1 MMPFF
6 GEEDPMSERQVVIL
20 SGVRT
25 AIGDYGGS
33 LKDIPPTEL
42 GARVVREAVARAKVD
57 PKDIGQC
64 VFGNVIHTEA
74 KDMYLSRVAA
84 VNGGLPHESGALTL
98 NRLCGS
104 GLQAIVSAS
113 QYILLGDTDAAI
125 GGGAESMSRAAYADL
140 AQRWGARM
148 GDSKQVDMMV
158 GALTDP
164 FDTIHMGVTAENV
177 AKQCGLTRDDQ
188 DAFAVES
195 HKRAAAATAAGHFK
209 SQILPVELKSK
220 KGPVAFDADEHIRAD
235 ASVEGMGKL
244 KAVFAKE
251 NGTVT
256 AGNASGINDAAAA
269 VVLMERSA
277 AEKRGLNP
285 LARLVSYGHAGLD
298 PKIMGL
304 GPVSAVKRALAK
316 AGLDIAAID
325 VIESN
330 EAFAAQALGVNK
342 ELGLDPAKV
351 NPNGGAV
358 ALGHP
363 IGATGC
369 ILTIK
374 CIYELQRTG
383 KRYGLVTM
391 CIGGGQGIAAV
402 IERLN

>member
-1 MMPFF
+1 MN
-6 GEEDPMSERQVVIL
+6 ETREVVIL

-33 LKDIPPTEL
+33 LKDFPPTEL
-42 GARVVREAVARAKVD
+42 GAKVAREAVGRAKVD

-64 VFGNVIHTEA
+64 VFGHVIHTEA

-84 VNGGLPHESGALTL
+84 LNAGLPAESGALTL

-104 GLQAIVSAS
+104 GMQAIVSAS
-113 QYILLGDTDAAI
+113 QYIMLGDIDAAVA
-125 GGGAESMSRAAYADL
+125 GGAESMSRAAYANVT
-140 AQRWGARM
+140 QRWGARM
-148 GDSKQVDMMV
+148 GDAKDIDMMV

-177 AKQCGLTRDDQ
+177 ATRCGITRAAQ

-195 HKRAAAATAAGHFK
+195 HKRAANAIAKGYFK
-209 SQILPVELKSK
+209 DQILPIELKSK
-220 KGPVAFDADEHIRAD
+220 KGPAQFDTDEHVRSD
-235 ASVEGMGKL
+235 ASLEGMAKL
-244 KAVFAKE
+244 RPAFAKE
-251 NGTVT
+251 NGSVT

-269 VVLMERSA
+269 VVLMEKSA
-277 AEKRGLNP
+277 AARKGLKP
-285 LARLVSYGHAGLD
+285 MARLLAYGHAGID

-304 GPVSAVKRALAK
+304 GPVSAVKRALTR
-316 AGLDIAAID
+316 AGLKLEQMD

-330 EAFAAQALGVNK
+330 EAFAAQALGVSS
-342 ELGLDPAKV
+342 ELGMDPAKV

-369 ILTIK
+369 ILTVK
-374 CIYELQRTG
+374 AIYELHRSG
-383 KRYGLVTM
+383 GRYGLITM
-391 CIGGGQGIAAV
+391 CIGGGQGIAAI
-402 IERLN
+402 IERV